1 MKETAG
7 MAKNIN
13 KEGIPCPIIFYT
25 HGVQLNDN
33 GGNNVKPVMRTI
45 FLNQPNKMLQQHI
58 FYLTTFKQK

>member
-25 HGVQLNDN
+25 DGVQLYS
-33 GGNNVKPVMRTI
+33 GFV
-45 FLNQPNKMLQQHI
+45 F
-58 FYLTTFKQK
+58 